1 MRKKASNAANAADR
15 EVSAMI
21 TGIRFRQGQIL
32 QDMQRWDA
40 EAQEFALTAALV
52 ELIQQRTSP
61 KQNSLKHT

>member
-1 MRKKASNAANAADR
+1 
-15 EVSAMI
+15 MI